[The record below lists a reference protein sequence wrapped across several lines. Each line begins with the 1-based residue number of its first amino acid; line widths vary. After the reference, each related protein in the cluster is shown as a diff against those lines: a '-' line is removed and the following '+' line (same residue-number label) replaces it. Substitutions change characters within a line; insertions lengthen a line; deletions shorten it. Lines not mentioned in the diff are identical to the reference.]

1 MQKLHRLLQV
11 TWLPRP
17 ALSIFQI
24 QFFYVVRYLQ
34 KPLYYLNS
42 KITPYILTRLAY
54 FFKYLQ
60 DEKEK
65 EKFYSISQR
74 ILKDIYGNNLKRL
87 KNLPQIGTFFNLL
100 NFILLFSRCQSQH
113 GQHPQLYPHS
123 SPLLRE
129 LALQPWHAEA
139 ALFHLGGQGCGHF
152 LPFQF
157 PFFQ

>member
-1 MQKLHRLLQV
+1 MQKLHQSLQV

-42 KITPYILTRLAY
+42 KTTLPILTRLAY
-54 FFKYLQ
+54 FFKYLR

-87 KNLPQIGTFFNLL
+87 KNSLQIGGFSNLL
-100 NFILLFSRCQSQH
+100 TFIRYQFQH
-113 GQHPQLYPHS
+113 GQHSQLCPHS

-139 ALFHLGGQGCGHF
+139 VLSHLGGQGYGRF

>member
-1 MQKLHRLLQV
+1 MQKLHQSLQV

-42 KITPYILTRLAY
+42 KITLSILTRLVY
-54 FFKYLQ
+54 FFKYLR

-87 KNLPQIGTFFNLL
+87 KNSLQIGDFSNLL
-100 NFILLFSRCQSQH
+100 TFIRYQFQH
-113 GQHPQLYPHS
+113 GQHPQSCPHS

-129 LALQPWHAEA
+129 LALQPWHAKA
-139 ALFHLGGQGCGHF
+139 VLSHLGGQGYGHF

>member
-1 MQKLHRLLQV
+1 MQKLHQSLQV

-65 EKFYSISQR
+65 ERFCSISQR
-74 ILKDIYGNNLKRL
+74 ILKDIYENNLKRL
-87 KNLPQIGTFFNLL
+87 KNLLQIGDFSNLL
-100 NFILLFSRCQSQH
+100 TFIRYQFQH
-113 GQHPQLYPHS
+113 GQHSQLCPHS

-139 ALFHLGGQGCGHF
+139 VLSHLGGQGYGRF